1 MVIRVCI
8 VGAGPSGMSALGMFK
23 QLKGQGEPCE
33 VTCYEKQ
40 DAPGGLW
47 NLTWRTGLD
56 EFGETVHCSMYRD
69 LFSNG
74 PKEALEFPE
83 YTFMD
88 HFGKEIP
95 SCPPRPVLYD
105 YLKGYWRFLGVE
117 DGDVLVK
124 HSVKKVKYDESRK
137 TFTVAVKNLVKNE
150 EYSQEFDRVIVAA
163 GHFSTPHVPTFPGIE
178 TFDGRVLH
186 AHDFRNAREFTGKNV
201 LLIGASYSAEDIGL
215 QLHKFG
221 AKGVTMSWR
230 TKPMGFAWPK
240 TMKEVQLLTKVNSK
254 TCYFK
259 DGHVEDFDAIIL
271 CTGYRH
277 NFPFM
282 AQENR
287 LEATNIFNLQNLYRN
302 TQWYG
307 TTPETKDT
315 DGRLFY
321 LGMTDQFYT
330 YTMFMMQGLWSV
342 QVIKGIHSVPS
353 REKCV
358 ADIELRLKENE
369 FLGEYNDQIDNQ
381 AEFMERLREDTKH
394 PVCLKGCAEMFK
406 GWEGDKHEDILTYR
420 DKTHKNLFTGRV
432 SPLLTVP
439 WVKLLDDSLKTYL
452 SLEYVEGKEEHMS
465 RHITV
470 NGVNGH
476 ITVNGV
482 NGH

>member
-8 VGAGPSGMSALGMFK
+8 VGAGPSGMAALGMFK
-23 QLKGQGEPCE
+23 QLEAQGEQCE
-33 VTCYEKQ
+33 VTVYEKQ

-56 EFGETVHCSMYRD
+56 EYGETVHCSMYRD

-105 YLKGYWRFLGVE
+105 YLKGYWRFLGIE
-117 DGDVLVK
+117 DKDVLVK
-124 HSVKKVKYDESRK
+124 HSVKEVSYDDARK
-137 TFTVAVKNLVKNE
+137 TFSVTVKNLVKNE
-150 EYSQEFDRVIVAA
+150 EYSQEFDKVLVAA

-186 AHDFRNAREFTGKNV
+186 AHDFRNAREFTGKNC

-215 QLHKFG
+215 QLYKFG
-221 AKGVTMSWR
+221 AKSVTMSWR
-230 TKPMGFAWPK
+230 TQPMGFAWPD
-240 TMKEVQLLTKVNSK
+240 TMKEVPLLTKVSSK

-259 DGHVEDFDAIIL
+259 DGHQEDFDAIIL

-282 AQENR
+282 APDIR
-287 LEATNIFNLQNLYRN
+287 LEATNTYNLPNLYRN
-302 TQWYG
+302 IQWYG
-307 TTPETKDT
+307 TRAGTKDT
-315 DGRLFY
+315 DGSLFY
-321 LGMTDQFYT
+321 IGMTDQFYT
-330 YTMFMMQGLWSV
+330 YTMFMMQGLWAV
-342 QVIKGIHSVPS
+342 HVIKGILSVPS

-358 ADIELRLKENE
+358 AQIDKCLEEDKLLTD
-369 FLGEYNDQIDNQ
+369 YNKQIDNQ
-381 AEFMERLREDTKH
+381 AEYMERLRQDTGH
-394 PVCLKGCAEMFK
+394 PVCLKGCADMFK
-406 GWEGDKHEDILTYR
+406 GWENDKHEDILTYR
-420 DKTHKNLFTGRV
+420 DKTHKNLFTGIV
-432 SPLLTVP
+432 SPVLTKP

-452 SLEYVEGKEEHMS
+452 SMEYVEYKGAQ
-465 RHITV
+465 T
-470 NGVNGH
+470 NGH
-476 ITVNGV
+476 T